1 MPVDKVVSEQRINNL
16 GRLYSKVMKVMAGL
30 TGLSTAKKPEQLKML
45 DDALKAIETMRAI
58 KVNGTRKAI
67 DACQNELVSLREAV
81 FSNTKLKKSD
91 YALDACLAASE
102 SFQKLITVTNRR
114 MELDEEGNSNIV
126 LDEDGND
133 VAVVTIMKHLK
144 EANKLPKFND
154 KLYVLGRAPVVVV
167 TTGRSDFKL
176 RNQPSQFVDRSKL
189 EKGGFKVDVLD
200 GYAIIRDQLVI
211 GVNRSQIPQGKDRK
225 LQFSIEDVRDEVLD
239 TIQRQTKK
247 RWQVVVEHG
256 YGHRGGAWFWIM
268 PEQEMVQFA
277 KAFPG
282 GHPKLNEWGFAF

>member
-1 MPVDKVVSEQRINNL
+1 MPVDKVLSEKRITQLAQLTN
-16 GRLYSKVMKVMAGL
+16 RVTKVMTGL
-30 TGLSTAKKPEQLKML
+30 AGLSTAKKPEQLKML
-45 DDALKAIETMRAI
+45 DAALKTIESMRAI
-58 KVNGTRKAI
+58 KVTGTRKAI
-67 DACQNELVSLREAV
+67 DACQNEIVSLREAV
-81 FSNTKLKKSD
+81 FSNTKLKKVD
-91 YALDACLAASE
+91 YVLDACLAAIE
-102 SFQKLITVTNRR
+102 SFQKLTKLTNRR
-114 MELDEEGNSNIV
+114 MELDEAGNSNV
-126 LDEDGND
+126 ALDEEGND
-133 VAVVTIMKHLK
+133 IAVVTIMKHLK
-144 EANKLPKFND
+144 EANKLPKFGD

-200 GYAIIRDQLVI
+200 GYAIIRDQMVI
-211 GVNRSQIPQGKDRK
+211 GVNRSAIPQDKNRK

-239 TIQRQTKK
+239 AVQRQTKK